1 MVRGRKRYFSKTRTR
16 CLCDADLKHGYQNLQ
31 VLLIN
36 AFGVDAVGP
45 IVWGGMAGTFRTTS
59 LITQAAACR
68 ANDMLPA

>member
-1 MVRGRKRYFSKTRTR
+1 MVRGRKRYFSKTRT
-16 CLCDADLKHGYQNLQ
+16 DLKHGYQNLQ

-45 IVWGGMAGTFRTTS
+45 IMWRGMAGTFRSPS